1 MTKAMVDLNV
11 VLDVAQK
18 REPHFAASAQ
28 VLAMAQ
34 RGDCDGMLPAHAI
47 TTIHYLVQK
56 YSGVDV
62 ADRTVDWLLASFEI
76 APARTQEFLRARTL
90 GMTDFEDAVVAAAA
104 VTARCDVVVTRN
116 VADFER
122 APIQAVTPE
131 EFLADVGRRR

>member
-1 MTKAMVDLNV
+1 VKKAMIDLNV

-18 REPHFAASAQ
+18 REPHFVASAQ
-28 VLAMAQ
+28 VLARAQ

-56 YSGVDV
+56 YSGVEV
-62 ADRTVDWLLASFEI
+62 ADRTVDWLLASFEV
-76 APARTQEFLRARTL
+76 APVRTQEFLRARTL

-122 APIQAVTPE
+122 ATIRAVTPE
-131 EFLADVGRRR
+131 EFLAGMGQGR